1 MHFGPPTDSFTY
13 SENFDDTD
21 LDTMASLQ
29 TPHADHSGGDTTDS
43 ATNAEGSS
51 LTVPQEEDKV
61 SHGSRS
67 STAFAT
73 PKTGMTPTS
82 SENEADSKDASTEGS
97 RNSTLNRA
105 LGCVDGQ
112 VHEQSPQEHGAM
124 VPSSSEGE
132 RESNSLA
139 SISTPSLDRL
149 QLPTVDR
156 PLEKSDD
163 HSCSTLTGSQGS
175 LLNENAPKA
184 TNLQQSSTNSSL
196 GPIVFNSKT
205 ATASPRITK
214 AVAKPT
220 GVTNQGHSSRAYM
233 SINNPDVKRYSNGD
247 GEHGWPADDV
257 ISSATFANRPSPPI
271 SSSSMSTNEKYPQQS
286 TGGVDRI
293 DSHKIAGAING
304 VLEEESHSAGSGSFS
319 STLVDTVISSNHI
332 HSPPPPYDYPH
343 QHTVFNAHTVPSH
356 DGRFQPYHSTISSTG
371 DSTHSE
377 LPPVYTSTGTSS
389 NRSNGMVSR
398 FEQAEQKGKKIF
410 MPRQLSLAD
419 QERSSPEQYYAPMS
433 RKYCM
438 AVKL

>member
-13 SENFDDTD
+13 SDNFNDTD
-21 LDTMASLQ
+21 LDTTASLQ
-29 TPHADHSGGDTTDS
+29 TPQADHSSGDTTDS

-51 LTVPQEEDKV
+51 LTVPQDEDKV

-82 SENEADSKDASTEGS
+82 SENEADSKDAPTEGSS

-105 LGCVDGQ
+105 SGDVDEQ
-112 VHEQSPQEHGAM
+112 EHEQSPQEHDAVM
-124 VPSSSEGE
+124 PMSSEGE

-149 QLPTVDR
+149 QLPMVDR

-175 LLNENAPKA
+175 LLLNENAPKA

-196 GPIVFNSKT
+196 GPIAFNSKA
-205 ATASPRITK
+205 ATASPRVTK

-220 GVTNQGHSSRAYM
+220 GITNQGHSSRVYM
-233 SINNPDVKRYSNGD
+233 SINDPDVERYSNGD
-247 GEHGWPADDV
+247 GEHGWPTGDV
-257 ISSATFANRPSPPI
+257 ISSATFTNRPSPPV

-286 TGGVDRI
+286 TSGVDRI
-293 DSHKIAGAING
+293 DSHEMAGAVNG

-319 STLVDTVISSNHI
+319 STLVDSRNHI
-332 HSPPPPYDYPH
+332 HSPPPPYDYH
-343 QHTVFNAHTVPSH
+343 QHTVFNAHTVPPH
-356 DGRFQPYHSTISSTG
+356 DGHFQPYHSTISSTG
-371 DSTHSE
+371 VSTRNE
-377 LPPVYTSTGTSS
+377 LPPAYTSTGASS
-389 NRSNGMVSR
+389 NRSNGMVPR

-419 QERSSPEQYYAPMS
+419 QERSSPEQYYSPMS
-433 RKYCM
+433 RKYCIDN
-438 AVKL
+438 LILL